1 MQYDLEMDRV
11 MAELELRKNAK
22 KPSSFG
28 FGHAFIIAQ
37 SIIAILLVAA
47 AVAFILLWL
56 ISVVLS
62 FTPNSGLMP
71 WVNSGVSAFGL
82 LFVFL
87 AAIPGVPGIIWV
99 TRLVDHVI
107 QPWNRILKITVWIGK
122 VAFKVGA
129 IAAILMLVL
138 VIVSAMR

>member
-1 MQYDLEMDRV
+1 

-28 FGHAFIIAQ
+28 FGYAFIIAQ

-99 TRLVDHVI
+99 TRLVDHVT

-138 VIVSAMR
+138 VIVSSMQ

>member
-11 MAELELRKNAK
+11 MAGLELRKSTK

-28 FGHAFIIAQ
+28 IGHAFIVAQ
-37 SIIAILLVAA
+37 SITAILLVAA

-71 WVNSGVSAFGL
+71 WVTSGVSAFGL
-82 LFVFL
+82 LFIFL
-87 AAIPGVPGIIWV
+87 AAIPGIPGIIWV
-99 TRLVDHVI
+99 TRLVDHVTP
-107 QPWNRILKITVWIGK
+107 PWNRILKITVWIGK
-122 VAFKVGA
+122 AAFKVGA

-138 VIVSAMR
+138 VIVSTMR